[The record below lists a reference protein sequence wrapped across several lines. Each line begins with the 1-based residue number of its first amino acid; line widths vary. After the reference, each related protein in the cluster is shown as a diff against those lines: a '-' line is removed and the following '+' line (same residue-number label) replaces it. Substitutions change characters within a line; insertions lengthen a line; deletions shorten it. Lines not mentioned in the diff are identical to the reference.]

1 MNREYSVKNIK
12 KLYLLLLASFV
23 LSFPV
28 YANDTEMVE
37 GITKD
42 LVLTLN
48 DMERQHRGLYDVL
61 LTIAREGNASAS
73 FNEKFKADG
82 RALKTAYEK
91 LVVLKEKTALIEDES
106 SRELSA
112 KAIDGYILV
121 ILSSFND
128 LKKTF
133 ELVASKNIEALKAAE
148 KPLGSNK
155 KYQDYIALNSALDL
169 AFARKNVGLK
179 YFAEVSV
186 GGDKPYLSHNP
197 FEIAAFTGG
206 LHSARDQINED
217 TYFMLSTFLSDPDSY
232 LLSLKLAFNDLVD
245 KKDKYN
251 VPLGQ
256 YKKVVQDLDLI
267 RYNDMNYFAK
277 KSVSVALFK
286 DEAFL
291 AYVKDHGD
299 VRMKKLFR
307 L

>member
-12 KLYLLLLASFV
+12 KMYLLLLASFV

-28 YANDTEMVE
+28 YANDAEMVE
-37 GITKD
+37 SLTKD

-48 DMERQHRGLYDVL
+48 DMERQHKDLYGVL
-61 LTIAREGNASAS
+61 LTVAREGNASAS

-82 RALKTAYEK
+82 RALRAAYDK
-91 LVVLKEKTALIEDES
+91 LVVLKEKTALIENQS

-112 KAIDGYILV
+112 KAIDGFMLI

-148 KPLGSNK
+148 KSLAGSM
-155 KYQDYIALNSALDL
+155 KYQDYIALSSALDL
-169 AFARKNVGLK
+169 AFARKNAGLK
-179 YFAEVSV
+179 YFAEVFV

-197 FEIAAFTGG
+197 FKIAAFTGG
-206 LHSARDQINED
+206 LHSVRDQINDD
-217 TYFMLSTFLSDPDSY
+217 TYFMLSTFLSDPDGY

-256 YKKVVQDLDLI
+256 YKKVVQGLDLI
-267 RYNDMNYFAK
+267 RFNDMSYFAK
-277 KSVSVALFK
+277 KSVNVALFK

-299 VRMKKLFR
+299 ARMKKLFK